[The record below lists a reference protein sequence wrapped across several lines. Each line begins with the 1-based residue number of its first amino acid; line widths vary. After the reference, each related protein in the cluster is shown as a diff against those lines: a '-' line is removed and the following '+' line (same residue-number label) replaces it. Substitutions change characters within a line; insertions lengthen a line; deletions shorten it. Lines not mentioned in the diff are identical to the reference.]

1 MNITC
6 NLIAFLL
13 LVPGSS
19 SRLAERVVGDQRTLS
34 EQTPV
39 TEQTHLGEEACKS
52 LSSDGKSIS
61 GDDQMAVKSKKAS
74 KAAALAARLAISRG
88 GLRPDPE
95 RVAHFVRHTE
105 RIVVRT
111 AVAGPFTDYPDFSKR
126 ALERVAK
133 DVRDYAVAGR
143 EGTNVIMTEV
153 YAERL
158 ESGAKKLGE
167 ADNERLAR
175 RVRPADI
182 PQLLDAMPDSRLFK
196 RVLISENA
204 NPEDDYVT
212 QTYYPEGFISSM
224 AMIDGELELYKAE
237 CNEYLCRD
245 VLHEWSHQLR
255 YEFWNDRLMKCFED
269 AVNLEKAEWNPSI
282 YATRSN
288 GEQWAVLGE
297 RILGSSGD
305 EFLEC
310 CKKAPVRTALW
321 MRALSKCLA
330 DVPAEQRSVDHDQY
344 VERVRFVESKVVPKA
359 LKELARMHK
368 ESENEEHRNQAAGI
382 LDYLKENDWQK
393 LTRNVALIYCLER
406 YAADAEARNQNKEA

>member
-19 SRLAERVVGDQRTLS
+19 SRLAERVAGEQATLS

-39 TEQTHLGEEACKS
+39 TDQAFLSDEA
-52 LSSDGKSIS
+52 GKSRS
-61 GDDQMAVKSKKAS
+61 GDGQTAFKSKKAA
-74 KAAALAARLAISRG
+74 KAAALAARLSISRG
-88 GLRPDPE
+88 GLRPQAE
-95 RVAHFVRHTE
+95 RIAHFVRRTE
-105 RIVVRT
+105 QIVVRT
-111 AVAGPFTDYPDFSKR
+111 AVTGPFADYPDFAKR

-133 DVRDYAVAGR
+133 DVRDYAIAGR
-143 EGTNVIMTEV
+143 ESTSVVMTEV

-158 ESGAKKLGE
+158 ESGAKKLG
-167 ADNERLAR
+167 DGGNEKLDR
-175 RVRPADI
+175 RVRVADI

-196 RVLISENA
+196 KVLISENA

-255 YEFWNDRLMKCFED
+255 YEFWNDKLMKCFED
-269 AVNLEKAEWNPSI
+269 GVSLEKVEWNPSI

-297 RILGSSGD
+297 RILGSSGE

-321 MRALSKCLA
+321 VRALSKCLA

-344 VERVRFVESKVVPKA
+344 VERVRFVESKIVPKA
-359 LKELARMHK
+359 LKKLAQIRR
-368 ESENEEHRNQAAGI
+368 ESETEERRSQAAGI
-382 LDYLKENDWQK
+382 LNYLKENDWQT

-406 YAADAEARNQNKEA
+406 YAADAEARHQDKEA